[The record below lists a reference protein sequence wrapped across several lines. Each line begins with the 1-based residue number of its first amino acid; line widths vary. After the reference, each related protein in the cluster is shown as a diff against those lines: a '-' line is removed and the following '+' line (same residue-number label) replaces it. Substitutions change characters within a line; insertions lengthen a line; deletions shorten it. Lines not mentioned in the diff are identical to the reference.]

1 MADQP
6 TATIAAKK
14 HKNTKVGLVTSHSG
28 NKTIVVEVTRRVQHP
43 LYKRFINKT
52 KKFYAH
58 DERNQA
64 QAGDR
69 VRIMET
75 RPLSALKRWRLVE
88 IVLRGS
94 GLPPVSELAD
104 APLST
109 PEEAAS

>member
-1 MADQP
+1 MADN
-6 TATIAAKK
+6 AAEAK
-14 HKNTKVGLVTSHSG
+14 HRNRKVGQVVSRSG
-28 NKTIVVEVTRRVQHP
+28 NKSIVVEVTRRVQHP

-58 DERNQA
+58 DEKNQA

-69 VRIMET
+69 VRIVET

-94 GLPPVSELAD
+94 GLPAVSELAD
-104 APLST
+104 APLSA